1 MKITTLAVSLF
12 AALFFVGTVNANP
25 APSVS
30 SYSRGAGIANVS
42 VRGQYHGYHA
52 RPRTSIGISFYGGGS
67 RFSYRSEPYYGAP
80 HPYYSYY
87 CPPVY
92 SGPIYVPPPVVYMP
106 PPVVYP
112 PSAVYPPPVRNQG
125 RAYSSAGDDA
135 FVRGNDVARAQ
146 DALQQLGYYKGGID
160 GLYGPGTRA
169 AVRAFQVDRGLS
181 VSGRVDTETMEALG
195 F

>member
-1 MKITTLAVSLF
+1 
-12 AALFFVGTVNANP
+12 
-25 APSVS
+25 
-30 SYSRGAGIANVS
+30 
-42 VRGQYHGYHA
+42 
-52 RPRTSIGISFYGGGS
+52 
-67 RFSYRSEPYYGAP
+67 
-80 HPYYSYY
+80 
-87 CPPVY
+87 
-92 SGPIYVPPPVVYMP
+92 MP

-112 PSAVYPPPVRNQG
+112 PSTVYPPPVRNQG
-125 RAYSSAGDDA
+125 RAYSSSGDEA